1 MAEEFLQYKNKPLVR
16 CGDVIYYGDMNDKCV
31 AKLTIKSKNKK
42 DNMDF
47 ADRVFIQIL
56 NTDFSDPKKLV
67 IQKGE
72 QNGLFSAIDTAYVWL
87 KKAMKNFTKDT
98 IIGDILDID
107 ETTAPIFLSI
117 GMHCLG
123 CPASRGE
130 TVEQACMVHGVDVDA
145 LVKAVN
151 EHIKD
156 K

>member
-16 CGDVIYYGDMNDKCV
+16 CSDVIYYGDMNDKCV

-56 NTDFSDPKKLV
+56 STDFSDPKKLV

-87 KKAMKNFTKDT
+87 KKAMKN
-98 IIGDILDID
+98 
-107 ETTAPIFLSI
+107 S
-117 GMHCLG
+117 
-123 CPASRGE
+123 
-130 TVEQACMVHGVDVDA
+130 
-145 LVKAVN
+145 
-151 EHIKD
+151 
-156 K
+156 